1 MKAIMKWIAKV
12 IIAGICA
19 IGILSLFCVIYSYDG
34 IHISSDTGATD
45 YVWEP
50 SQFKST
56 MKEGLAWLKMDQN
69 GYNNIKD
76 YSDSPDILL
85 MGSSHMEA
93 LQVAEVE
100 NVGYLLNEL
109 LPDYHTYNIGMSG
122 HTIYRCMDNLP
133 EAIRAYSPQKYVV
146 MVIDSVELSVDDMK
160 SVMNGDAQK
169 LSSYDSGIIYH
180 LQKIPAIKIIYKQL
194 DDWISLEAKS
204 NKNKTMFFAEES
216 QSSIELSAEEEYYKT
231 LSEFLREAS
240 QTAETAGVKLIVV
253 YQPMQSLEADGTVSY
268 AHSEESLSVFE
279 KVCEEQGIIFE
290 DVTNAFDR
298 LYNEEHILAHG
309 FSNSQLGEGH
319 LNKYGHKV
327 VAKEI
332 ALKIK
337 ELEAK

>member
-1 MKAIMKWIAKV
+1 MKAIMKWIAKA
-12 IIAGICA
+12 IIAGICSIA
-19 IGILSLFCVIYSYDG
+19 ILSLFCVIYSYDG
-34 IHISSDTGATD
+34 IHISSHTGATD
-45 YVWEP
+45 YVWE
-50 SQFKST
+50 SGQFKST

-133 EAIRAYSPQKYVV
+133 EAIQAYLPQKYVV

-160 SVMNGDAQK
+160 SVMNGKAQK
-169 LSSYDSGIIYH
+169 LSSYDSGIMYH
-180 LQKIPAIKIIYKQL
+180 LQKIPAIKLIYKQL

-204 NKNKTMFFAEES
+204 NKNLFFAEENGGS
-216 QSSIELSAEEEYYKT
+216 AELSPEEYDKT
-231 LSEFLREAS
+231 LRAFLGAAS

-253 YQPMQSLEADGTVSY
+253 YQPMQSLQEDGTVEY
-268 AHSEESLSVFE
+268 AHSEENLSVFE